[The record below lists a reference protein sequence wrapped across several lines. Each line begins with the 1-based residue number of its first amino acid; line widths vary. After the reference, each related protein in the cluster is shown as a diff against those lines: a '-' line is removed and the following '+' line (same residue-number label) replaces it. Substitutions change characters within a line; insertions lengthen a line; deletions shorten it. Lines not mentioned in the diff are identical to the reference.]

1 MHLRI
6 GSPGL
11 ASPHSQEIVAE
22 IRASTPEA
30 IERALAQAEG
40 EITELEERQA
50 HLNARTGELLNQQ
63 AALRDAGRTA
73 ELASAIAAR
82 REEARE
88 LRERLAMRWLAMK
101 LIDDTVEE
109 FRRDHQPA
117 QLRIAS
123 GYFAR
128 MTGGRYVRLQPSL
141 EGGPKEGS
149 FEGVTAGGVA
159 RAVSTMSRGTK
170 EQLYLSLRFALMDE
184 FASSQEPLPVV
195 MDDVLVNFDP
205 ERAQAACE
213 AIRDLSEQHQVV
225 FLTCHPQ
232 TVGYFSDMARSGDN
246 WLTVVELASLQQQ
259 MQLPQIDATPA

>member
-1 MHLRI
+1 
-6 GSPGL
+6 
-11 ASPHSQEIVAE
+11 
-22 IRASTPEA
+22 
-30 IERALAQAEG
+30 
-40 EITELEERQA
+40 
-50 HLNARTGELLNQQ
+50 
-63 AALRDAGRTA
+63 
-73 ELASAIAAR
+73 
-82 REEARE
+82 
-88 LRERLAMRWLAMK
+88 MRWLAMK

-205 ERAQAACE
+205 ERARAACE